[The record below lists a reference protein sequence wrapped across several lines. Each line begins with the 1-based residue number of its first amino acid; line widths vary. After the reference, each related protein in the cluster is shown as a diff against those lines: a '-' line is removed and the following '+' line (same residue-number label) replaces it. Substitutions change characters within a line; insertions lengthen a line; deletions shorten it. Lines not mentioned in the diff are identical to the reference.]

1 MIIRQANT
9 ILVAERERYSVLV
22 VFFFA
27 FVFHTCFLKGM
38 ELSVQQNLATSK
50 IRGLKLS
57 VVIANVKSNLS
68 FALEGLDS
76 KDSWSVAIF
85 YFK

>member
-22 VFFFA
+22 GFFA

>member
-22 VFFFA
+22 VFFA

-68 FALEGLDS
+68 IALEGLDS